1 MAKKL
6 VLVVAAVLVMG
17 LVGYFS
23 ASKVWGFPV
32 FGAPGSVGLTG
43 TPVVKTTTVNFGQF
57 MTNLIEPGRFIR
69 ISVEVETVREHAEG
83 LTERMSQLKTDIY
96 ALLRSKSYTD
106 LLGEDGLR
114 DLQRDMLQRIDSTC
128 PDCFTNVFFSE
139 FIVQ

>member
-6 VLVVAAVLVMG
+6 ILIAAIVLVMG
-17 LVGYFS
+17 VAGYFT
-23 ASKVWGFPV
+23 ASRVWGFPI
-32 FGAPGSVGLTG
+32 FGAPGDAEFGG

-57 MTNLIEPGRFIR
+57 MTNLVEPGRFIR
-69 ISVEVETVREHAEG
+69 ISVEVETIREQAEG
-83 LTERMSQLKTDIY
+83 LTEKMSQLKTDIY
-96 ALLRSKSYTD
+96 ALLRSKSYAD

-114 DLQRDMLQRIDSTC
+114 NLQSDMLQRIDSTC